1 MIVTNEDVGP
11 IQSDYVINQFN
22 DQEYLIDQNNTIQ
35 SNDTF
40 LGNIP
45 AVIHSQYMDS
55 GLRYFVSV
63 NENRNYQ
70 DYPSTIQ
77 RAPLVGN
84 PVSSSELRNRIES
97 LDTTVYSPMIIDGKL
112 YFINQNDDVRTAKST
127 ATTATE
133 RSVMTA
139 LSSYSLDEDDIN
151 FTLSELRALLP
162 PHLIN
167 KLRKVYMEDAKNKE
181 LHKAK
186 KNPMDSMDL
195 DPMEKL
201 DNAGPHGEIFGQR
214 VLKDYYDNSSA
225 DDPLIEKVDLDTT
238 SNPVLQALRGEYTTV
253 RKLVRELS
261 PLRQHPAEQIA
272 ENADKTAKAMSIEN
286 VMAQPYTSSSS
297 TSIMGKTASS
307 SSVTGFSSPRV
318 ADFSTR
324 MGDNG
329 ETVLDGYGGPWS
341 AVPQPIDNQ
350 YFTGELSPLRQH
362 PAEKIAENTDKT
374 AKAMSIENVMAQPYT
389 SSSSTSIMGKT
400 ASSSSVTGFSS
411 PRVADFSTRMG
422 DNGETVLDG
431 YGGPWSA
438 VPQPIDN
445 QYFTGLAQSAHTALA
460 ETPSTER
467 SDAGLQSDSFRHA
480 VMQRDFF
487 NSAAV
492 VENAYD
498 TTNVGD
504 DLLKTST
511 PIVDSIDVSTAAE
524 DALVQTAN
532 ALESELESCRT
543 AERIPTELRTA
554 IQNATTARLHLFPTP
569 TALGN
574 RGTTS
579 LRTPRSFHLNESDSL
594 KTPKEA
600 TSLNTA
606 VAGNRGMSSLR
617 TPRSFHLN
625 ESDSLRTPK
634 EPTGVKTAAGAT
646 STTTDQGTT
655 STTTMVGSSTNGA
668 TTAKLNTLGTAALI
682 SSRSAHTLV
691 DTLEADENHETDVHT
706 DITIER

>member
-1 MIVTNEDVGP
+1 
-11 IQSDYVINQFN
+11 
-22 DQEYLIDQNNTIQ
+22 
-35 SNDTF
+35 
-40 LGNIP
+40 
-45 AVIHSQYMDS
+45 
-55 GLRYFVSV
+55 
-63 NENRNYQ
+63 
-70 DYPSTIQ
+70 
-77 RAPLVGN
+77 
-84 PVSSSELRNRIES
+84 
-97 LDTTVYSPMIIDGKL
+97 MIIDGKL

-201 DNAGPHGEIFGQR
+201 DNALR
-214 VLKDYYDNSSA
+214 V
-225 DDPLIEKVDLDTT
+225 IEKVDLDTT

-272 ENADKTAKAMSIEN
+272 ENA
-286 VMAQPYTSSSS
+286 
-297 TSIMGKTASS
+297 
-307 SSVTGFSSPRV
+307 
-318 ADFSTR
+318 
-324 MGDNG
+324 
-329 ETVLDGYGGPWS
+329 
-341 AVPQPIDNQ
+341 
-350 YFTGELSPLRQH
+350 
-362 PAEKIAENTDKT
+362 DKT

-524 DALVQTAN
+524 DALRKVDDD
-532 ALESELESCRT
+532 
-543 AERIPTELRTA
+543 
-554 IQNATTARLHLFPTP
+554 
-569 TALGN
+569 G
-574 RGTTS
+574 
-579 LRTPRSFHLNESDSL
+579 PRDHKHNDHGRF
-594 KTPKEA
+594 
-600 TSLNTA
+600 
-606 VAGNRGMSSLR
+606 VY
-617 TPRSFHLN
+617 
-625 ESDSLRTPK
+625 
-634 EPTGVKTAAGAT
+634 
-646 STTTDQGTT
+646 
-655 STTTMVGSSTNGA
+655 
-668 TTAKLNTLGTAALI
+668 
-682 SSRSAHTLV
+682 
-691 DTLEADENHETDVHT
+691 
-706 DITIER
+706 